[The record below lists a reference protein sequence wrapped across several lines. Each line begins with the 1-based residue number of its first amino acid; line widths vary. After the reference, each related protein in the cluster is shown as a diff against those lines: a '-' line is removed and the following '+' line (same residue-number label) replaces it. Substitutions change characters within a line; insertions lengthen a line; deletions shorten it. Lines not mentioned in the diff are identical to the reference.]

1 MKRRTFCASTLALAS
16 TSGLSLKRVLAA
28 ASIPAGIPVIRSDG
42 KQVTLTAS
50 DVTDLKG
57 GIRGELLLAGQSG
70 YDQAR
75 KIWNGAFDRR
85 PALIVRCVGA
95 ADVSQAVAFARAHNL
110 LVAVRGGGHSLS
122 GQSVCDGGLVVD
134 LSAMKSV
141 HIDPIAHLARVEPGV
156 LLGEF
161 DREAQ
166 FFGLVTPAGT
176 VSHTGA
182 AGLTLGGGYGR
193 LTRRFGLAC
202 DNLIGADV
210 ITADGRYVR
219 ASEQENPDLLWGLRG
234 GGGNF
239 GVVTAFEYRLHPVA
253 SMMYGGHLMFS
264 PEDTPDALR
273 FFAGFAAD
281 TPDEL
286 YLDAALVRVPN
297 LGRVMVCDVCY
308 SGAVQQ
314 GERVLEPL
322 RRFRK
327 PIQDALAPTTYVTLQ
342 ASGDVASAA
351 GRGYYERSGFLHSL
365 EPGLIDASLAIMDE
379 PQAAGDIVFW
389 QHGGAVSRVKP
400 DATAVWHRDAAR
412 SLLVDAD
419 WDDPHDE
426 HARDVGMQWARETW
440 HKLEPFTDGFYV
452 NTMAGDDPHQRV
464 RSTYG
469 GNYPRLVKLKDRY
482 DPTNLFRLNANVP
495 PSSTGGRS

>member
-1 MKRRTFCASTLALAS
+1 MKRRAFCASALALAS
-16 TSGLSLKRVLAA
+16 TGTSSLRVLAA
-28 ASIPAGIPVIRSDG
+28 SSVSSEIPIIRGDG
-42 KQVTLTAS
+42 KQATLTAS
-50 DVTDLKG
+50 DVADLKG
-57 GIRGELLLAGQSG
+57 TLRGELLLPSQSG

-75 KIWNGAFDRR
+75 KVWNGAFDRR
-85 PALIVRCVGA
+85 PALIARCVGA
-95 ADVSQAVAFARAHNL
+95 ADVTQAVTFARAHNL

-122 GQSVCDGGLVVD
+122 GQSVCDGGLVID
-134 LSAMKSV
+134 LSPMKSV
-141 HIDPIAHLARVEPGV
+141 HVDPIAHVARIEPGV
-156 LLGEF
+156 LLGDF

-193 LTRRFGLAC
+193 LSRRFGLAC

-239 GVVTAFEYRLHPVA
+239 GVVTSFEYRLHPVA
-253 SMMYGGHLMFS
+253 PMMYGGRMMFS
-264 PEDTPDALR
+264 PKDTPDVLR
-273 FFAGFAAD
+273 FFAKFAAD

-286 YLDAALVRVPN
+286 YIDGALVVVPN
-297 LGRVMVCDVCY
+297 MGRVMVFDVCY

-314 GERVLEPL
+314 AERVLEPL
-322 RRFRK
+322 RHFRK
-327 PIQDALAPTTYVTLQ
+327 PIQDGLAPTTYVTLQ
-342 ASGDVASAA
+342 ASGDGGSAA
-351 GRGYYERSGFLHSL
+351 GRGYYERSGFLRGI

-379 PQAAGDIVFW
+379 PGAVGELVFW
-389 QHGGAVSRVKP
+389 QHGGAASRVKP

-426 HARDVGMQWARETW
+426 RARDTAMQWARATW

-469 GNYPRLVKLKDRY
+469 GNYPRLVKLKGQY

-495 PSSTGGRS
+495 PSSTG

>member
-1 MKRRTFCASTLALAS
+1 MKRRTFCAATLALAS
-16 TSGLSLKRVLAA
+16 TGRSSLRRALAA
-28 ASIPAGIPVIRSDG
+28 PSPAAEIPVVRSDG
-42 KQVTLTAS
+42 KQATLTAS
-50 DVTDLKG
+50 DVTDLKVSL
-57 GIRGELLLAGQSG
+57 RGDLLLPGQAG

-75 KIWNGAFDRR
+75 RVWNGAFDRR

-95 ADVSQAVAFARAHNL
+95 ADVAQAVTFARAHDL

-141 HIDPIAHLARVEPGV
+141 HIDPIAHVARVEPGV

-193 LTRRFGLAC
+193 LSRRFGLAC
-202 DNLIGADV
+202 DNLVAADV

-253 SMMYGGHLMFS
+253 SMMYGGRLMFS
-264 PEDTPDALR
+264 PKDTPDVLR

-286 YLDAALVRVPN
+286 YIDAALAVVPN
-297 LGRVMVCDVCY
+297 VGRVMVCDVCY
-308 SGAVQQ
+308 SGPVQQ
-314 GERVLEPL
+314 GERALDPL

-327 PIQDALAPTTYVTLQ
+327 PTQDAVAPATYVTLQ
-342 ASGDVASAA
+342 ASGDVASAS

-379 PQAAGDIVFW
+379 PTAVGSIVFW

-400 DATAVWHRDAAR
+400 EATAVWHRDAAR
-412 SLLVDAD
+412 SLLVDTN

-426 HARDVGMQWARETW
+426 RSRDARMHWARETW
-440 HKLEPFTDGFYV
+440 RKLEPFTDGFYV

-464 RSTYG
+464 RATYG
-469 GNYPRLVKLKDRY
+469 GNYPRLVKLKDQY

-495 PSSTGGRS
+495 PSGSGRS

>member
-1 MKRRTFCASTLALAS
+1 MKRRTFCASALALAS
-16 TSGLSLKRVLAA
+16 TSSLNLRRALAA
-28 ASIPAGIPVIRSDG
+28 SSAPSEIPVVRNDG
-42 KQVTLTAS
+42 KQATLTSA
-50 DVTDLKG
+50 DVTDLQRSL
-57 GIRGELLLAGQSG
+57 RGQLLLPDQAG

-75 KIWNGAFDRR
+75 KLWNGAFDRR

-95 ADVSQAVAFARAHNL
+95 ADVAQAVTFARAHSL

-141 HIDPIAHLARVEPGV
+141 HIDPVAHVARVEPGV
-156 LLGEF
+156 LLGDF

-166 FFGLVTPAGT
+166 YFGLVTPAGT

-193 LTRRFGLAC
+193 LSRRFGLAC
-202 DNLIGADV
+202 DNLSGADV
-210 ITADGRYVR
+210 ITADGRYTR

-239 GVVTAFEYRLHPVA
+239 GVVTSFEYRLHPVE
-253 SMMYGGHLMFS
+253 SMMYGGHLTFS
-264 PEDTPDALR
+264 PKDTPEVLR
-273 FFAGFAAD
+273 YFVGFAAD
-281 TPDEL
+281 AADEL
-286 YLDAALVRVPN
+286 YIDAALAVLPN
-297 LGRVMVCDVCY
+297 VGRVMLCDVCY
-308 SGAVQQ
+308 SGSVQQ
-314 GERVLEPL
+314 AERVLEPL

-327 PIQDALAPTTYVTLQ
+327 PILDALAPASYVTLQ
-342 ASGDVASAA
+342 ASGDVKSAA

-379 PQAAGDIVFW
+379 APPGCDIVFW

-400 DATAVWHRDAAR
+400 DATAIWHRDAAR
-412 SLLVDAD
+412 SLLVDAS

-426 HARDVGMQWARETW
+426 RARDIGMQWARASW

-469 GNYPRLVKLKDRY
+469 DNYPRLVKLKDKY

-495 PSSTGGRS
+495 PSKAS

>member
-1 MKRRTFCASTLALAS
+1 MKRRAFCASALVLAS
-16 TSGLSLKRVLAA
+16 TSTSSLRTLAA
-28 ASIPAGIPVIRSDG
+28 SSVSTEIPIIRGDG
-42 KQVTLTAS
+42 KQATLTTS
-50 DVTDLKG
+50 DVADLKDSL
-57 GIRGELLLAGQSG
+57 RGELLLPGQPV

-75 KIWNGAFDRR
+75 KVWNGAFDRR
-85 PALIVRCVGA
+85 PALIARCIGA
-95 ADVSQAVAFARAHNL
+95 ADVTQAVTFARAHNL

-122 GQSVCDGGLVVD
+122 GQSVCDGGLVID
-134 LSAMKSV
+134 LSRMKSV
-141 HIDPIAHLARVEPGV
+141 HVDPVAQVARVEPGV
-156 LLGEF
+156 LLGDF

-193 LTRRFGLAC
+193 LSRRFGLAC

-219 ASEQENPDLLWGLRG
+219 ASEEENPDLLWGLRG

-239 GVVTAFEYRLHPVA
+239 GVVTCFEYRLHPVVP
-253 SMMYGGHLMFS
+253 MMFGGHMMFS
-264 PEDTPDALR
+264 PKDTPDVLR
-273 FFAGFAAD
+273 FFAGFAGD

-286 YLDAALVRVPN
+286 YIDAALAVVPN
-297 LGRVMVCDVCY
+297 VGRVMVCDVCY

-327 PIQDALAPTTYVTLQ
+327 PIQDGLAPASYVTLQ
-342 ASGDVASAA
+342 ASGDVASAP
-351 GRGYYERSGFLHSL
+351 GRGYYERSGFLRSI

-379 PQAAGDIVFW
+379 PHAAGELVFW
-389 QHGGAVSRVKP
+389 QHGGAASRVKP

-412 SLLVDAD
+412 SLLVDSD

-426 HARDVGMQWARETW
+426 RARDTAMQWARETW
-440 HKLEPFTDGFYV
+440 HKLEPFTNGFYV

-469 GNYPRLVKLKDRY
+469 GNYPRLVKLKGQY
-482 DPTNLFRLNANVP
+482 DPTNLFHMNANVP
-495 PSSTGGRS
+495 PSTIGG

>member
-1 MKRRTFCASTLALAS
+1 MKATL
-16 TSGLSLKRVLAA
+16 
-28 ASIPAGIPVIRSDG
+28 
-42 KQVTLTAS
+42 
-50 DVTDLKG
+50 
-57 GIRGELLLAGQSG
+57 RGELLLPSQSG

-75 KIWNGAFDRR
+75 KVWNGAFDRR
-85 PALIVRCVGA
+85 PALIARCVGA
-95 ADVSQAVAFARAHNL
+95 ADVTQAVTFARAHNL

-122 GQSVCDGGLVVD
+122 GQSVCDGGLVID
-134 LSAMKSV
+134 LSPMKSV
-141 HIDPIAHLARVEPGV
+141 HIDPIAHVARIEPGV
-156 LLGEF
+156 LLGDF

-193 LTRRFGLAC
+193 LSRRFGLAC

-239 GVVTAFEYRLHPVA
+239 GVVTSFEYRLHPVA
-253 SMMYGGHLMFS
+253 PMMYGGRMMFS
-264 PEDTPDALR
+264 PKDTPDVLR

-286 YLDAALVRVPN
+286 YIDGALVVVPN
-297 LGRVMVCDVCY
+297 VGRVIAFDVCY

-314 GERVLEPL
+314 AERVLEPL

-327 PIQDALAPTTYVTLQ
+327 PIQDALAPATYVTLQ
-342 ASGDVASAA
+342 TSGDAGSAP
-351 GRGYYERSGFLHSL
+351 GRGYYSRSGFLRGI

-379 PQAAGDIVFW
+379 PQAVGKLVFW
-389 QHGGAVSRVKP
+389 QHGGAASRVKP

-426 HARDVGMQWARETW
+426 RARDTGMQWARETW
-440 HKLEPFTDGFYV
+440 HKLERFTDGFYV

-469 GNYPRLVKLKDRY
+469 GNYPRLVKLKGQY

-495 PSSTGGRS
+495 PSTTG

>member
-1 MKRRTFCASTLALAS
+1 MKRRVFCASALALAS
-16 TSGLSLKRVLAA
+16 TGTSSVRVLAA
-28 ASIPAGIPVIRSDG
+28 SSVSGEIPVIRGDG
-42 KQVTLTAS
+42 KQATLAAS
-50 DVTDLKG
+50 DVADLKG
-57 GIRGELLLAGQSG
+57 SLRGELLLPSQSG

-75 KIWNGAFDRR
+75 KVWNGAFDRR
-85 PALIVRCVGA
+85 PALIARCIGA
-95 ADVSQAVAFARAHNL
+95 ADVTQAVTFARAHNL
-110 LVAVRGGGHSLS
+110 LLAVRGGGHSLS
-122 GQSVCDGGLVVD
+122 GQSVCDGGLVID
-134 LSAMKSV
+134 LSPMKSV
-141 HIDPIAHLARVEPGV
+141 HVDPIGHVARVEPGV
-156 LLGEF
+156 LLGDF

-193 LTRRFGLAC
+193 LSRRFGLAC
-202 DNLIGADV
+202 DNLIAADV

-239 GVVTAFEYRLHPVA
+239 GVVTSFEYRLHPVA
-253 SMMYGGHLMFS
+253 PMMYGGRMMFS
-264 PEDTPDALR
+264 PKDTPDVLR
-273 FFAGFAAD
+273 FFAGFAKD

-286 YLDAALVRVPN
+286 YIDGALVVIPN
-297 LGRVMVCDVCY
+297 MGRVMVFDVCY

-314 GERVLEPL
+314 AERVLEPL

-327 PIQDALAPTTYVTLQ
+327 PIQDGLAPTTYVTLQ
-342 ASGDVASAA
+342 ASGDGGSAA
-351 GRGYYERSGFLHSL
+351 GRGYYERSGFLRGI

-379 PQAAGDIVFW
+379 PQAVGELVFW
-389 QHGGAVSRVKP
+389 QHGGAASRVKP

-426 HARDVGMQWARETW
+426 RARDTAMQWARETW

-469 GNYPRLVKLKDRY
+469 GNYPRLVKLKGQY
-482 DPTNLFRLNANVP
+482 DPTNLFRMNANVP
-495 PSSTGGRS
+495 PSMTG

>member
-1 MKRRTFCASTLALAS
+1 MKRRAFCASALALAS
-16 TSGLSLKRVLAA
+16 TGTSSLRVLAA
-28 ASIPAGIPVIRSDG
+28 TSVSSEIPIIRGDG
-42 KQVTLTAS
+42 KQATLAAS
-50 DVTDLKG
+50 DVADLKG
-57 GIRGELLLAGQSG
+57 SLRGELLLPSQSG

-75 KIWNGAFDRR
+75 KVWNGAFDRR
-85 PALIVRCVGA
+85 PALIARCVGA
-95 ADVSQAVAFARAHNL
+95 ADVTQAVTFARAHNL

-122 GQSVCDGGLVVD
+122 GQSVCDGGLVID
-134 LSAMKSV
+134 LSPMKSV
-141 HIDPIAHLARVEPGV
+141 HVDPIAHVARIEPGV
-156 LLGEF
+156 LLGDF

-193 LTRRFGLAC
+193 LSRRFGLAC
-202 DNLIGADV
+202 DNLTGADV

-239 GVVTAFEYRLHPVA
+239 GVVTSFEYRLHPVA
-253 SMMYGGHLMFS
+253 PMMYGGRMMFS
-264 PEDTPDALR
+264 PKDTPDVLR
-273 FFAGFAAD
+273 FFAGFAKD

-286 YLDAALVRVPN
+286 YIDGALVVVPN
-297 LGRVMVCDVCY
+297 MGRVMVFDVCY
-308 SGAVQQ
+308 SGAMQQ
-314 GERVLEPL
+314 AERVLEPL

-327 PIQDALAPTTYVTLQ
+327 PIQDGLTPTTYVTLQ
-342 ASGDVASAA
+342 ASGDGGSAA
-351 GRGYYERSGFLHSL
+351 GRGYYERSGFLRGI

-379 PQAAGDIVFW
+379 PQAVGELVFW
-389 QHGGAVSRVKP
+389 QHGGAASRVKP

-426 HARDVGMQWARETW
+426 RARDTAMQWARQTW

-469 GNYPRLVKLKDRY
+469 GNYPRLVKLKGQY
-482 DPTNLFRLNANVP
+482 DPSNLFRMNANVP
-495 PSSTGGRS
+495 PSTG

>member
-1 MKRRTFCASTLALAS
+1 MKRRTFCASAVALAS
-16 TSGLSLKRVLAA
+16 TFQLRRALAA
-28 ASIPAGIPVIRSDG
+28 ASEPAEIPIIRSDG
-42 KQVTLTAS
+42 KQATLTAS

-57 GIRGELLLAGQSG
+57 SLRGELILPGQSG

-75 KIWNGAFDRR
+75 KLWNGAFDRR

-95 ADVSQAVAFARAHNL
+95 ADVTQAVTFARAHNL

-122 GQSVCDGGLVVD
+122 GQSVCDGGLVID
-134 LSAMKSV
+134 LSPMKSV
-141 HIDPIAHLARVEPGV
+141 HVDPTAHVARVEPGV

-193 LTRRFGLAC
+193 LSRRFGLAC
-202 DNLIGADV
+202 DNLIAADV

-219 ASEQENPDLLWGLRG
+219 ASEQENADLLWGLRG

-239 GVVTAFEYRLHPVA
+239 GVVTSFEYRLHPVA
-253 SMMYGGHLMFS
+253 AMMYGGHMMFS
-264 PEDTPDALR
+264 PQDTPDVLR

-281 TPDEL
+281 APDEL
-286 YLDAALVRVPN
+286 YIDAALVVVPDV
-297 LGRVMVCDVCY
+297 GRVMVCDVCY
-308 SGAVQQ
+308 SGPVQQ
-314 GERVLEPL
+314 AERALEPL

-327 PIQDALAPTTYVTLQ
+327 PVRDALAPASYVTLQ

-351 GRGYYERSGFLHSL
+351 GRGYYERSGFLRRID
-365 EPGLIDASLAIMDE
+365 PGLIDASLAIMDE
-379 PQAAGDIVFW
+379 PQASGSIVFW
-389 QHGGAVSRVKP
+389 AHGGAVSRVKP
-400 DATAVWHRDAAR
+400 EATAVWHRDAVR
-412 SLLVDAD
+412 SLLVDSA
-419 WDDPHDE
+419 WNDPHDE
-426 HARDVGMQWARETW
+426 RARDAGMQWARATW

-452 NTMAGDDPHQRV
+452 NTMAGDDPHARV

-469 GNYPRLVKLKDRY
+469 GNYPRLVQLKAKY

-495 PSSTGGRS
+495 PSMAS